1 MSTMST
7 RTARAAKTARTATRA
22 RCWFPPALAVIA
34 LVLSGCASHEP
45 PAAAEMDLSY
55 PVWTEDGLYLVQHD
69 GPGALFL
76 PPQPGLERYSALFV
90 EDIQLGFKPGVP
102 DFEPREA
109 QRLVSMVRRN
119 VLRFLASNGWER
131 AYQPGPGTLRMRIA
145 ISDIDVQPTIIRG
158 SGSAVFRPSG
168 GASITLELRD
178 SMNAQRV
185 FLYGQRRQLPHGR
198 YGGPGHIEAERVADA
213 FYEYAKDLVYFVDKA
228 GKGEFHAPRKRAAI
242 AR

>member
-1 MSTMST
+1 MATMST
-7 RTARAAKTARTATRA
+7 RTARTVTTARR
-22 RCWFPPALAVIA
+22 WFPPALAVIA

-76 PPQPGLERYSALFV
+76 PPQPGLDRYSALFV

-109 QRLVSMVRRN
+109 QRLVGMVRRN
-119 VLRFLASNGWER
+119 ALRFMASHGWER
-131 AYQPGPGTLRMRIA
+131 ADGPAPGTLRMRIA
-145 ISDIDVQPTIIRG
+145 IRDIDVQPTIIRG
-158 SGSAVFRPSG
+158 SGSVVFRPSG

-178 SMNAQRV
+178 STDARRV
-185 FLYGQRRQLPHGR
+185 FLYGQHRQLPHGW

-228 GKGEFHAPRKRAAI
+228 GKGEFQAPRKRAALG
-242 AR
+242 R